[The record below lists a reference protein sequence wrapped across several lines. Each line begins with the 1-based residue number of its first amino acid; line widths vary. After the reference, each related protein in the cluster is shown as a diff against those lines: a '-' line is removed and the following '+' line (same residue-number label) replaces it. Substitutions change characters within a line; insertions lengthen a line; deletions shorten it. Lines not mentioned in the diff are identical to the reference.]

1 MRTDCQTIACY
12 SWKGGTGRS
21 TAACNITSCLAA
33 EGRNVLLIDLDIE
46 APGLYQVLDI
56 EEEDLCRYSISDF
69 LREPVFTPKGEELV
83 EDPIGV
89 EELLETENKGGIMDI
104 GEYWANNNL
113 RQLESGKLYL
123 IPAVQGSIQ
132 IPFGKGSVEQK
143 MRGLLLAL
151 KSNKELDL
159 DYIILD
165 SASGLRG
172 SSLVAMFPSDL
183 ILVFFRWTRQHL
195 RGAINS
201 AMWITRFEEQYSR
214 FTADYLLI
222 ASCVPGEKEFIS
234 LSSEEA
240 AVYKG
245 VFQDAR
251 RVLTEKLGDKGIV
264 DEKNTISEI
273 LPLKWRERVIVLDDE
288 DGRSN
293 RYGED
298 YWRVANLISGWAA
311 QRMVGEE

>member
-1 MRTDCQTIACY
+1 METGCQTIACY

-21 TAACNITSCLAA
+21 TAACNIATCLAA
-33 EGRNVLLIDLDIE
+33 EGKNVLLIDLDVE

-56 EEEDLCRYSISDF
+56 EEKDLCIYSISDF
-69 LREPVFTPKGEELV
+69 LREPLATAGGEELV
-83 EDPIGV
+83 EEPIGV
-89 EELLETENKGGIMDI
+89 DELLETENKGGIIDI
-104 GEYWANNNL
+104 GEYWAHSNL
-113 RQLESGKLYL
+113 RQLENGKLYL
-123 IPAVQGSIQ
+123 IPAVPGSIQ

-143 MRGLLLAL
+143 LRGLLLAL

-195 RGAINS
+195 RGAVNS
-201 AMWITRFEEQYSR
+201 ATWITYFEDQYDR

-222 ASCVPGEKEFIS
+222 ANCVPDEKEFMS
-234 LSSEEA
+234 LSREEA

-245 VFQDAR
+245 IFHNAQR
-251 RVLTEKLGDKGIV
+251 FLNKELGKKGFV
-264 DEKNTISEI
+264 NEKNTISEI
-273 LPLKWRERVIVLDDE
+273 LPLKWRDEVIVLDDE
-288 DGRSN
+288 GSRNSQYN
-293 RYGED
+293 D
-298 YWRVANLISGWAA
+298 YWKITDLIAEWVA
-311 QRMVGEE
+311 QRRAGEK